1 MTTHTITLARHTA
14 QVVGLMGVLVLG
26 TWDSY
31 GTEQLLLRHG
41 PEWDGLAIDATFH
54 NVPNDEGVTVLADT
68 DGLVPVPPEACMR
81 ASKYATIT
89 IRGVQDGVQRISCNL
104 PYMVLDHAQV
114 PGANSTATP
123 SENAQALTQMQ
134 DLRDGAVDAKKH
146 AEAARDAAAAS
157 EKAAASSAVA
167 AAGSAAQAE
176 AQKTAAAKSASDAQ
190 GYMQTASDAA
200 TAANAS
206 AKNAEASAASAESA
220 AKKSADESVAANI
233 AVIEK
238 MQADVASKQT
248 AAAASEKTAS
258 DAAAGA
264 TDAKAAAVAAQQDA
278 ADSAAAAKT
287 SEDAAANSA
296 ETAKTAETGAG
307 SSAAAAKNSADQAS
321 ASAAAAKESQTA
333 AKASQDAASASAS
346 TASGKAT
353 DAGNSAAAAATSEKN
368 AAASSAAAKTAQS
381 AAETA
386 KTGAES
392 AKTAA
397 DNSAKTAASSASTA
411 SGAASTATTQAAA
424 AKSSE
429 TAAAKSADDAKNYAA
444 QVAGIVTSQAIFGV
458 NFSGSA
464 SAGTRVGAAK
474 DFVFTP
480 GTDTSAGQNS
490 FDAVYPWAGM
500 RRCCCTLNADGTVK
514 VNAYKGQPG
523 YIEDGTNGEVLVEIP
538 LFYVSGMLDVAPS
551 ISMSMLPGYRAP
563 RKFLNADGSLKQ
575 KCYVRAFP
583 GSIGTDSKLHSIAG
597 AVPTG
602 GQNITQFLNSARK
615 WGDTYSVGT
624 SADFEVLAYLMIV
637 VYGTRHAQ
645 SKING
650 CVSLYGTNIAVAAAT
665 DNAASVVV
673 AKSAGIEP
681 GMVISIGTGDEN
693 ETIAKRRI
701 VTSVETIDGDATNV
715 KVNFGGDPVTT
726 TTDHKVW
733 RIMQSTGTANSVI
746 ATCGSPVSNTDGRH
760 SFVFYGV
767 ENPLYGNQWRFECDW
782 KLIDGVPYWCDDPT
796 KYSWTSND
804 GYIALDTMAMPDEG
818 WATALQ
824 QDDRAPSVQI
834 TKSVGGNSGT
844 YLADYFWIN
853 KSGTRIALRGGGSG
867 SGGRAGPFSVY
878 LGNDAGAAWWSIGG
892 DLSIPG

>member
-41 PEWDGLAIDATFH
+41 PEWEGLAIDATFH

-89 IRGVQDGVQRISCNL
+89 FRGVQDGVQRISCNL

-134 DLRDGAVDAKKH
+134 DLRDGAVDAKNQ
-146 AEAARDAAAAS
+146 AEAARDGAAN
-157 EKAAASSAVA
+157 SAVA
-167 AAGSAAQAE
+167 A
-176 AQKTAAAKSASDAQ
+176 
-190 GYMQTASDAA
+190 
-200 TAANAS
+200 
-206 AKNAEASAASAESA
+206 
-220 AKKSADESVAANI
+220 
-233 AVIEK
+233 
-238 MQADVASKQT
+238 
-248 AAAASEKTAS
+248 
-258 DAAAGA
+258 
-264 TDAKAAAVAAQQDA
+264 
-278 ADSAAAAKT
+278 
-287 SEDAAANSA
+287 
-296 ETAKTAETGAG
+296 
-307 SSAAAAKNSADQAS
+307 
-321 ASAAAAKESQTA
+321 KESETNAGQ
-333 AKASQDAASASAS
+333 SA
-346 TASGKAT
+346 T
-353 DAGNSAAAAATSEKN
+353 
-368 AAASSAAAKTAQS
+368 AAKTAQS

-386 KTGAES
+386 KAGAE
-392 AKTAA
+392 TAQKA
-397 DNSAKTAASSASTA
+397 AASSASNVSTF
-411 SGAASTATTQAAA
+411 ASTATTQAAA
-424 AKSSE
+424 AKSSATTAKASEAAAAKSAKEAAANAANLDSAVNTATQKAAAASASAAAAKASENAVAKSAIASSGSATAAKASE

-444 QVAGIVTSQAIFGV
+444 QVAGIVTSQTIFGV
-458 NFSGSA
+458 NFSGST

-474 DFVFTP
+474 DFVFVP
-480 GTDTSAGQNS
+480 GTDTSMGQNS

-583 GSIGTDSKLHSIAG
+583 GSIGADGKLHSIAG

-602 GQNITQFLNSARK
+602 NRNITQFLAAARK
-615 WGDTYSVGT
+615 WGDTYSIGT

-650 CVSLYGTNIAVAAAT
+650 CTSLYSTNLAVAAAT

-673 AKSAGIEP
+673 AKGASIEP
-681 GMVISIGTGDEN
+681 GMVISIGSGGEN
-693 ETIAKRRI
+693 EAIAKRRI

-715 KVNFGGDPVTT
+715 KVNFDGDPVTT

-733 RIMQSTGTANSVI
+733 RMMQSTGTANSVI

-767 ENPLYGNQWRFECDW
+767 ENPLYGNQWHIECDW
-782 KLIDGVPYWCDDPT
+782 KLVDGVPYWCDDPT

-834 TKSVGGNSGT
+834 TKSVGGNSST
-844 YLADYFWIN
+844 YLADYFYIN
-853 KSGTRIALRGGGSG
+853 KAGTRIVLRGGRSR
-867 SGGRAGPFSVY
+867 SGGNAGPFYVH
-878 LGNDAGAAWWSIGG
+878 LPDGAGDSGWDSGG